1 MKNLEDAGLKRVT
14 SVIVTGS
21 SLLASLA
28 ASSFNIALSSIGK
41 AFTMN
46 AISLQEVKFDEKLA
60 VRSRNEAA

>member
-1 MKNLEDAGLKRVT
+1 MKNLEEAGLKRVT

-21 SLLASLA
+21 SLLTSLA

-41 AFTMN
+41 AFTID
-46 AISLQEVKFDEKLA
+46 AISLQEVEFDEELA